1 MNKWFQECSLAK
13 QKGVGG
19 GGRGGGTSFKGESF
33 NNKCTFF
40 LSGHFIRI

>member
-19 GGRGGGTSFKGESF
+19 GGEGVGEPHSKERALII
-33 NNKCTFF
+33 NV
-40 LSGHFIRI
+40 HFS

>member
-19 GGRGGGTSFKGESF
+19 GEGVGEPHSKERALII
-33 NNKCTFF
+33 NV
-40 LSGHFIRI
+40 HFS